1 MIEVTTTHEHAR
13 AASWG
18 AIIAGA
24 VTVLAVSILLSM
36 LTTSLGLGMVDAQ
49 SGNPLEGVGT
59 AVGFSSAVAVLISL
73 AAGGFVAG
81 RLAGRAGFTHGFLTW
96 AVSMLVAIVLSVM
109 AISGAAR
116 TTASSVGSVASA
128 AGSVAGAAGNVAGD
142 AAASLA
148 GAIDDKLIGDFDL
161 DRTRRDLRSQLRNT
175 QIDALQPENLE
186 PVLEG
191 ARDDVTGAA
200 RELAFNPGDFGR
212 IAEDLGKKLKERV
225 DSVAGDINRDDVIDA
240 LVNNGMTREEAEQ
253 AADKAVGT
261 YIGARDAITARID
274 RAEQTLASARQRIDE
289 MEAEARRQ
297 ADAAASAASSAALWG
312 FLASLIGAGVAAF
325 AGLFGMRSRDRY
337 HFG

>member
-1 MIEVTTTHEHAR
+1 
-13 AASWG
+13 
-18 AIIAGA
+18 
-24 VTVLAVSILLSM
+24 
-36 LTTSLGLGMVDAQ
+36 
-49 SGNPLEGVGT
+49 
-59 AVGFSSAVAVLISL
+59 
-73 AAGGFVAG
+73 
-81 RLAGRAGFTHGFLTW
+81 
-96 AVSMLVAIVLSVM
+96 MLVAIVLSVM

-116 TTASSVGSVASA
+116 TTASAVGSVASA

-148 GAIDDKLIGDFDL
+148 GAIDDRLIGDFDL

-200 RELAFNPGDFGR
+200 RELAFNPRDFGR

-225 DSVAGDINRDDVIDA
+225 NSVAGDINRDDVINA
-240 LVNNGMTREEAEQ
+240 LVNNGMTREDAEQ
-253 AADKAVGT
+253 AAGKAVGT

>member
-1 MIEVTTTHEHAR
+1 
-13 AASWG
+13 
-18 AIIAGA
+18 
-24 VTVLAVSILLSM
+24 
-36 LTTSLGLGMVDAQ
+36 
-49 SGNPLEGVGT
+49 
-59 AVGFSSAVAVLISL
+59 
-73 AAGGFVAG
+73 
-81 RLAGRAGFTHGFLTW
+81 
-96 AVSMLVAIVLSVM
+96 
-109 AISGAAR
+109 
-116 TTASSVGSVASA
+116 
-128 AGSVAGAAGNVAGD
+128 VAGAAGNVAGD

-148 GAIDDKLIGDFDL
+148 GAIDDRLIGDFDL

-200 RELAFNPGDFGR
+200 RELAFNPRDFGR

-225 DSVAGDINRDDVIDA
+225 NSVAGDINRDDVINA
-240 LVNNGMTREEAEQ
+240 LVNNGMTREDAEQ
-253 AADKAVGT
+253 AAGKAVGT

>member
-1 MIEVTTTHEHAR
+1 
-13 AASWG
+13 
-18 AIIAGA
+18 
-24 VTVLAVSILLSM
+24 
-36 LTTSLGLGMVDAQ
+36 
-49 SGNPLEGVGT
+49 VGT

-116 TTASSVGSVASA
+116 TTASAVGSVASA

-148 GAIDDKLIGDFDL
+148 GAIDDRLIGDFDL

-200 RELAFNPGDFGR
+200 RELAFNPRDFGR

-225 DSVAGDINRDDVIDA
+225 NSVAGDINRDDVINA
-240 LVNNGMTREEAEQ
+240 LVNNGMTREDAEQ
-253 AADKAVGT
+253 AAGKAVGT

>member
-13 AASWG
+13 VASWG

-49 SGNPLEGVGT
+49 ARNPLEGIGA

-96 AVSMLVAIVLSVM
+96 AVSMLVAIMLSVL
-109 AISGAAR
+109 AISGAAH
-116 TTASSVGSVASA
+116 TTTSAVGSVASA
-128 AGSVAGAAGNVAGD
+128 VGSAAGSAGAAAGD
-142 AAASLA
+142 AASALASA
-148 GAIDDKLIGDFDL
+148 VDDRLIGEFDFDQ
-161 DRTRRDLRSQLRNT
+161 TRRDLRSQLRNT
-175 QIDALQPENLE
+175 QIEALQPENLE
-186 PVLEG
+186 PVLQG

-200 RELAFNPGDFGR
+200 RELAFNPGDFDR
-212 IAEDLGKKLKERV
+212 IAGDLGKKLKERI
-225 DSVAGDINRDDVIDA
+225 DSVAGDINRDDVVTG
-240 LVNNGMTREEAEQ
+240 LVNNGMTREEAGQ
-253 AADKAVGT
+253 AADKAMAT
-261 YIGARDAITARID
+261 YARARDAIATRID
-274 RAEQTLASARQRIDE
+274 QAEQTLAKARQRLDA

-297 ADAAASAASSAALWG
+297 ADAAASAASGAALWG
-312 FLASLIGAGVAAF
+312 FLASLLGAAVASF

-337 HFG
+337 HFA

>member
-13 AASWG
+13 VASWG

-49 SGNPLEGVGT
+49 ARNPLEGVGM

-81 RLAGRAGFTHGFLTW
+81 RLAGNAGFTHGFLTW
-96 AVSMLVAIVLSVM
+96 AVAMLVAIMLSVM

-116 TTASSVGSVASA
+116 TTASAVGSVASA
-128 AGSVAGAAGNVAGD
+128 AGSVAGAAGNAAGG
-142 AAASLA
+142 AASALA
-148 GAIDDKLIGDFDL
+148 GAVDDKLIGEFDL
-161 DRTRRDLRSQLRNT
+161 DLTRRDLRSQLRNT
-175 QIDALQPENLE
+175 QIEALQPENLE
-186 PVLEG
+186 PVLQG
-191 ARDDVTGAA
+191 ARDDVTSAG

-212 IAEDLGKKLKERV
+212 IAEDLGKKLKARV
-225 DSVAGDINRDDVIDA
+225 DSVAGDINRDDVVTG

-253 AADKAVGT
+253 AADKAVET
-261 YIGARDAITARID
+261 YTKARDAITARID
-274 RAEQTLASARQRIDE
+274 QAEQTLANARQRLDE

-312 FLASLIGAGVAAF
+312 FLASLVGAAVASF

-337 HFG
+337 HFA